1 MRSLSWRH
9 GLRFWASADISLFN
23 FHLHQ
28 RELWE
33 LILCRNGH
41 PRQANISLISVIFTW
56 SLRRYH
62 AVLLAQK
69 WHLIN
74 VGLSIVCYFLPP
86 SMTTLTVKT
95 IGIRKDQQIINLAEN
110 PVYCRADHSFH
121 SKVKFALKSFAKK
134 KKKKVWVKP
143 AYWTTNRFFTSP
155 CREGINM
162 IMKKMFLKS
171 ISPKDKE
178 NRRGEMS
185 VRSEEWNKRCC
196 IQEGLPW

>member
-28 RELWE
+28 RELRE
-33 LILCRNGH
+33 LILCRNNH
-41 PRQANISLISVIFTW
+41 PRRGSISLISVIFTW

-62 AVLLAQK
+62 AVLLAQE

-74 VGLSIVCYFLPP
+74 VGLSVSCCFLPL

-95 IGIRKDQQIINLAEN
+95 TGIRKDQQIINLAEN
-110 PVYCRADHSFH
+110 PVYFRADHSFH
-121 SKVKFALKSFAKK
+121 SRVKFPLKSFAKK
-134 KKKKVWVKP
+134 KKRMVWLNSLLNNKQVFHLSFI
-143 AYWTTNRFFTSP
+143 TV
-155 CREGINM
+155 

-178 NRRGEMS
+178 NRRREMS

-196 IQEGLPW
+196 IQEELPW